1 MSFAPPLTTYPL
13 AELIAFARANVPFY
27 RQAYADLPADA
38 TLAQLPVI
46 DQKRY
51 WEAHTRD
58 PREVLSEPLSHG
70 IVLNSG
76 GSTGEP
82 KFAYY
87 NNEEWDSSVALQARA
102 LEGTGLAD
110 GDRVAN
116 FFASGYLYFSFV
128 LLLESLKATRANVL
142 QVPIGYFTPLPDA
155 ARLLRTFGVD
165 VIAGVPSHFMGLA
178 EYLEKNGFDD
188 VRLRRA
194 LYAGEPFTASQRAYF
209 QQRFPGVEIRSL
221 SYASVDGGIIGY
233 PDAGCELGE
242 HRVFDGATILEIF
255 DADTGELI
263 DEPGRPGRLVFT
275 NLVRRLMPTLRY
287 PTGDLGQ
294 WVEASGTADR
304 KFLLLGRAEEGIRL
318 ARYSVPAAEVAALL
332 EPWRERTRLR
342 QFQLLATQENR
353 RDKLTLRLVGEV
365 APAERDAIA
374 AEIVGNLLAQKPPLR
389 DLIESEAIH
398 PVAVEWISLSD
409 LEVNPRTGK
418 VRTVIDRRA
427 G

>member
-1 MSFAPPLTTYPL
+1 M
-13 AELIAFARANVPFY
+13 
-27 RQAYADLPADA
+27 PA
-38 TLAQLPVI
+38 
-46 DQKRY
+46 QKRY
-51 WEAHTRD
+51 WEPHTRD
-58 PREVLSEPLSHG
+58 PREILSEPLTHG

-87 NNEEWDSSVALQARA
+87 NNEEWDSCVALQARA

-155 ARLLRTFGVD
+155 ARLMRALRVD

-188 VRLRRA
+188 VQLRRA
-194 LYAGEPFTASQRAYF
+194 LYAGEPFTAEQRAYF
-209 QQRFPGVEIRSL
+209 QRRFPGVEIRSL

-233 PDAGCELGE
+233 PDAGCAPGE
-242 HRVFDGATILEIF
+242 HRVFDGATVLEIF
-255 DADTGELI
+255 DADTGERI
-263 DEPGRPGRLVFT
+263 DEPGRPGRIVFT

-294 WVEASGTADR
+294 WVEEPRTADR
-304 KFLLLGRAEEGIRL
+304 KFLLLGRAEEGVRL
-318 ARYSVPAAEVAALL
+318 ARYNVTVAEIAALL
-332 EPWRERTRLR
+332 EPWRERTQLR
-342 QFQLLATQENR
+342 QFQLVATQESL

-365 APAERDAIA
+365 APGERASVA
-374 AEIVGNLLAQKPPLR
+374 AQIVEDLLTQKPPLY
-389 DLIESEAIH
+389 DMIESGAIH
-398 PVAVEWISLSD
+398 PPTVEWIDLAG